1 MLDTQRLSRVPVRAR
16 LLVVAVAVV
25 AVLAAVLPTGSTLA
39 SAAPARVRKV
49 LVVVEE
55 NHSLAQMQSGMP
67 YAFAQA
73 KKYGYASGWSAIAH
87 PSLPNY
93 VALVSGRT
101 HGISDDDP
109 PSSHRLRGRTIFG
122 QALARGKTA
131 RTYAEGMTSRCMTTD
146 TGRSAVKHNPWA
158 YFTRER
164 TACRKFD
171 RSTAR
176 LGADIA
182 AGSLPNVGLVV
193 PDLCNDAHD
202 CSLTTADT
210 WFKTLMRKVKAGPDW
225 KSGRLAVV
233 LTADEDDKKSGN
245 KVLTVVMH
253 PSLSGKVVT
262 KALTHYSLTRFIDDV
277 IGAKRLRAAA
287 TAPDMAKAFG
297 LRVGRRTAGRSPKP
311 SAPPTKAS
319 PSVPPPVPAPPP
331 ASSGD
336 GVQAAAQHGWGPVVA
351 GDEFG
356 YTGSPSS
363 AKWSMYDSAGHSG
376 NGLRRPSAWHVDGS
390 VVTVTGDTN
399 GTTGGMS
406 AKFDHRKYGRWE
418 VRMRTNVRD
427 SQYHPV
433 AILWP
438 DSSGG
443 SCPEIDYA
451 EATSDTSKVQF
462 FLHYSCSSQT
472 YAAKT
477 VDMTRWHNFAVEWTP
492 SGITGYLDGAVWFQ
506 DTDTS
511 HLPPGPMHQTLQLD
525 WFGGSAKLSTM
536 SVDWVR
542 VYNLG

>member
-1 MLDTQRLSRVPVRAR
+1 MLATHHLRRMPVRAR
-16 LLVVAVAVV
+16 LIVSGAAVI
-25 AVLAAVLPTGSTLA
+25 AVLTALLPVSATTA

-49 LVVVEE
+49 LIVVEE
-55 NHSLAQMQSGMP
+55 NHSLAQMKAGMP
-67 YAFAQA
+67 YTFAQA
-73 KKYGYASGWSAIAH
+73 KRYGYAGDWSATTH

-93 VALVSGRT
+93 LAMVSGRT
-101 HGISDDDP
+101 QGVTDDDP
-109 PSSHRLRGRTIFG
+109 PSSHPLRGRTIFG
-122 QALARGKTA
+122 QAVAHGKTA
-131 RTYAEGMTSRCMTTD
+131 RTYAEGMTSPCRLTS
-146 TGRSAVKHNPWA
+146 TGRYAVKHNPWA

-164 TACRKFD
+164 AACRKLD

-176 LGADIA
+176 LGPDIA
-182 AGSLPNVGLVV
+182 AGSLPNLGLVV

-202 CSLTTADT
+202 CSLATADN
-210 WFKTLMRKVKAGPDW
+210 WFKALMRKVKAGPDW

-233 LTADEDDKKSGN
+233 LTADEDDRKSGN

-253 PSLSGKVVT
+253 PSLSGKIVS
-262 KALTHYSLTRFIDDV
+262 KALTHYSLTRFVDDV
-277 IGAKRLRAAA
+277 IGAKRLHAAA
-287 TAPDMAKAFG
+287 TAPDLATAFG
-297 LRVGRRTAGRSPKP
+297 LRVGRRAASSPKS
-311 SAPPTKAS
+311 SAA
-319 PSVPPPVPAPPP
+319 PSVPQPP

-336 GVQAAAQHGWGPVVA
+336 GVQAAVQHSWGPVVA

-363 AKWSMYDSAGHSG
+363 TKWSMYDSAGQSG

-390 VVTVTGDTN
+390 VATVTGDTN

-427 SQYHPV
+427 PQYHPV

-438 DSSGG
+438 DGSGG

-462 FLHYSCSSQT
+462 FLHYGCSSQR
-472 YAAKT
+472 YAAKS
-477 VDMTRWHNFAVEWTP
+477 VDMTHWHNFAVEWTP
-492 SGITGYLDGAVWFQ
+492 SGITGYLDGAVWFR
-506 DTDTS
+506 DNDTS

-525 WFGGSAKLSTM
+525 WFGGSAKVSTM
-536 SVDWVR
+536 SIDWVR
-542 VYNLG
+542 VYNLH